1 MKALGKLSV
10 PGHRTNLDNSRAKFR
25 LSDGNNLY
33 MLAKVAVKFDFGK
46 NNSRITSE
54 LRVLEI
60 HSVLILSFSDRDN
73 LVLI

>member
-10 PGHRTNLDNSRAKFR
+10 PWHRTNLDNSRAKFR

-33 MLAKVAVKFDFGK
+33 MQAKVAVKFDFGK

-60 HSVLILSFSDRDN
+60 HSILSFSDRDN